1 MVSHKPAES
10 NVVELPRADLENRIA
25 DAFTSTLSSVQ
36 IAALLREVDQAD
48 QAAQDAS
55 IRANEIALDPTTRP
69 DAVAKARKEMEDA
82 DFTRRRMER
91 ATERLTELHDQAV
104 KRERSEANRQE
115 YDAARAERDQ
125 LVEDLKEYPDLI
137 DRVTA
142 LILRVRDNDARLER
156 VNSLA
161 AGDQAWLASAE
172 YVASGSPSAWNAAGS
187 SDRPRLMS
195 SKLVELTDAGTRP
208 INLKS

>member
-1 MVSHKPAES
+1 MVSIKPAES

-25 DAFTSTLSSVQ
+25 DAFTSTLSSAQ

-172 YVASGSPSAWNAAGS
+172 YVASGSPSGWNAAGS

-195 SKLVELTDAGTRP
+195 SKLVELTDTGTRP